1 RNGTAS
7 PFMIFAPLEGKDD
20 AIVTDHPTAMD
31 YAQTLKHISDTV
43 FPDAEKIP
51 SVTHKP
57 AALYQAFPP
66 QEARRLVERFEWH
79 DTPRHGSWL
88 DLAECALGVP
98 SSLCLSRRIPDM
110 PTFKPKPQPGSPT
123 AISAKPK
130 PIGASQ

>member
-1 RNGTAS
+1 MRSKPIGARMIRRVRSFVSTKPPSSRSKETCAPIAMQKGRARRVDYEYERNGTAS
-7 PFMIFAPLEGKDD
+7 PFMIFAPLEGKHD

-66 QEARRLVERFEWH
+66 QEARRL
-79 DTPRHGSWL
+79 
-88 DLAECALGVP
+88 
-98 SSLCLSRRIPDM
+98 
-110 PTFKPKPQPGSPT
+110 
-123 AISAKPK
+123 
-130 PIGASQ
+130 